1 MKIVTQHALWGIPC
15 LIWVHSPLV
24 CYTDITKTLKALGDP
39 MPYLGSLTPGSLYYT
54 DINKNQENCQPPCRV
69 HAVQLT
75 CFLFERFFKIEV
87 LNLSWKLPTHAA
99 IHTRKQLSLL
109 DWAHLF
115 CRTGKGFAPEHVVR
129 ESHVSWRTSLRRESD

>member
-1 MKIVTQHALWGIPC
+1 MRFGGSHVLSGYTHPWSAILISLKPSKLWGIPC
-15 LIWVHSPLV
+15 HIWVHSPLV
-24 CYTDITKTLKALGDP
+24 H
-39 MPYLGSLTPGSLYYT
+39 YT

-129 ESHVSWRTSLRRESD
+129 QLHVSWRTSLRRESD